1 MITRIKLLQTLVAT
15 TLIASNFSH
24 AKQETYGDIQSKRQ
38 LSISQNESL
47 SDLSLAEAEK
57 AHRNRMKV
65 LDNEYLNL
73 LQIEK
78 GLSTKVQTKP
88 ADDPKLVE
96 MRQQQAF
103 QRKLAM
109 QKDQDIDKLISEME
123 SQIFLVDLY
132 EVAGLIRGEFWYQGA
147 NEVLTENAIFGD
159 WLVKKLNF
167 EGALVVPIDPNT
179 GMEKKNGQRNLRLM
193 SEEEAI
199 SRFKKAQAFRDQIVE
214 NKLSEVSL
222 GGFSTSPAT
231 FMPNSSPSE
240 GLMFR

>member
-123 SQIFLVDLY
+123 SQIFLVDVY